1 MKIICIG
8 RNYSEHA
15 KELNNPLPESPV
27 FFMKPDTSLLLNN
40 KPFYY
45 PEFSK
50 DIHYE
55 VELVIK
61 ISKNGKYIT
70 EKFASDYYN
79 EIALGIDFTARDLQQ
94 NCKKKGL
101 PWEIAKAFNNAAPLS
116 DFIPM
121 KDLKNKNEIDF
132 SLKLNDQFVQN
143 GNSRDMIF
151 NFDYLI
157 TYLSQFI
164 TLKMGDIIYTGTPAG
179 VGPVKIGDR
188 LKGNRKFFTLGAGLR
203 YNVFGLD
210 FSYLIPTE
218 QQNPLQNTLR
228 FTLTFDFD
236 GFQEQAN

>member
-15 KELNNPLPESPV
+15 KELNNPLPENPV
-27 FFMKPDTSLLLNN
+27 FFMKPDTALLLNN

-70 EKFASDYYN
+70 DKFAPNYYN

-101 PWEIAKAFNNAAPLS
+101 PWEIAKGFNHAAPLS
-116 DFIPM
+116 NFFSMDKLNDK
-121 KDLKNKNEIDF
+121 KDIDF
-132 SLKLNDQFVQN
+132 SLKLNDKIVQS

-151 NFDYLI
+151 TFNQIIIYV
-157 TYLSQFI
+157 SQFI

-188 LKGNRKFFTLGAGLR
+188 LTGFIEEG
-203 YNVFGLD
+203 
-210 FSYLIPTE
+210 
-218 QQNPLQNTLR
+218 QM
-228 FTLTFDFD
+228 FDF
-236 GFQEQAN
+236 EVR